1 MTIEP
6 QDLLNLLPGVITQ
19 IRDALAQLTL
29 AKESLLPAG
38 AREADANLDAQAAI
52 LDQSCCRL
60 LWMSNNL
67 NLILSLSQKT
77 PPSLQ
82 DVNLVDTVGELCEQA
97 AGLGEL
103 MGLRLRFLCSQET
116 ILCAVDWNAL
126 ESILLHLLSNA
137 FRFSPQGGLVTVE
150 LSRSGQRVILS
161 VRDAGPGIPRE
172 RLDTIFLTD
181 AAASGRSPLQGAGLG
196 LPLCYRLAQ
205 RQGATL
211 LAESPPEGPGT
222 RFTLS
227 LPIRTTGTLASP
239 LWDFS
244 GGVNHVLL
252 GLSDVLPAKAFRI
265 RSQS

>member
-82 DVNLVDTVGELCEQA
+82 DVNLADTVGELCEQA
-97 AGLGEL
+97 AGLGES
-103 MGLRLRFLCSQET
+103 MGLEFRFICARAEV
-116 ILCAVDWNAL
+116 LCAVDWDAL
-126 ESILLHLLSNA
+126 ECILLHLLSNA
-137 FRFSPQGGLVTVE
+137 FRYTPRGGLVTVE
-150 LSRSGQRVILS
+150 LRAAGQRILLS
-161 VRDAGPGIPRE
+161 VQDSGPGIPEEQR
-172 RLDTIFLTD
+172 DSIFLIPDTP
-181 AAASGRSPLQGAGLG
+181 AGYPPFHGAGLG
-196 LPLCYRLAQ
+196 LPLCSCLAR
-205 RQGATL
+205 RQGAAL
-211 LAESPPEGPGT
+211 LLDAPSKGRGA

-227 LPIRTTGTLASP
+227 LPARTTGELSAS

-244 GGVNHVLL
+244 SGMNHVLL
-252 GLSDVLPAKAFRI
+252 GLSDVLPAEAFRI
-265 RSQS
+265 RNR